1 MAVLAKIVRLR
12 NMIVHGGDDADM
24 DMWHAHGLVEK
35 FTRAMFPDGPL
46 TLVMRDFA
54 KADTSSLP
62 ARCPWGSH
70 EYCEAAA
77 DRCNAAGGRGR
88 FLRSSSCLL
97 APPSPLAGAPRPD
110 ALRGPCPPA
119 NPPHPRA
126 ASQACRGGMAGG
138 CGDGG
143 GGRKAQASNGHMP
156 TLVQNGG
163 PVRAGRARRPAL
175 RWRGEGSGE
184 EKWRGLGADATGG
197 PSAHPRRGRPRH
209 ILKFGRA
216 PPPSVGS

>member
-46 TLVMRDFA
+46 TLVMMDFA

-143 GGRKAQASNGHMP
+143 GAARPRPRTGTCPHSSKTAALCGQAVPAGPPCAGGGRGVGRRSGEAWAQMLPEA
-156 TLVQNGG
+156 
-163 PVRAGRARRPAL
+163 RART
-175 RWRGEGSGE
+175 RG
-184 EKWRGLGADATGG
+184 GAG
-197 PSAHPRRGRPRH
+197 PDIS
-209 ILKFGRA
+209 
-216 PPPSVGS
+216 

>member
-46 TLVMRDFA
+46 TLVMMDFA

-143 GGRKAQASNGHMP
+143 GGPQ
-156 TLVQNGG
+156 G
-163 PVRAGRARRPAL
+163 PGLERAHAHTRPKRRPCAGRPCPPARPAL
-175 RWRGEGSGE
+175 AGGGEWGGE
-184 EKWRGLGADATGG
+184 VARPGRRCYRRPERAPAAG
-197 PSAHPRRGRPRH
+197 PAPTYLKIRPRP
-209 ILKFGRA
+209 A
-216 PPPSVGS
+216 A